1 MDGIYLILVMIVT
14 GGAIAFIGDKLGTKI
29 GKKRLSIFGL
39 RPRHTSMI
47 VTVLTG
53 GLITALSIGF
63 MALISQNV
71 RTALFGMDE
80 LRATM
85 TSTLEELDAATEE
98 LFKAQ
103 TEFERANENLR
114 ESKQEILS
122 LKDEQESLR
131 AESDRLKEEGARLE
145 STNSELAAQNENL
158 SGTNAELEQDNKK
171 LGEFNVTLSAD
182 NEKLSADN
190 AKISADNEKLSGDNE
205 KLSADNSELEE
216 RNKHLR
222 EGLIAIREGD
232 ITLRAGELLASG
244 VFKAGMT
251 ADEIADEINELA
263 NVATQNLVERFGES
277 EGDDH
282 SVWIYQPEL
291 QRVINDLE
299 TSGRDMVLRITAA
312 GNIVRGEP
320 VRATLELYPNELIF
334 KKGELIIS
342 KSYEVNSETALEV
355 VVRDFLMSVNRAAVD
370 KGILADPLTGS
381 VGRLNGDQLYEIF
394 GAITSAR
401 GKILLTAYALED
413 TTSLGPLRLKIKVTQ
428 RGVAQ

>member
-122 LKDEQESLR
+122 LKDEQEELR
-131 AESDRLKEEGARLE
+131 AESDRLKEEGSRLE
-145 STNSELAAQNENL
+145 SINAELAAQNENL
-158 SGTNAELEQDNKK
+158 SGTNAALEQDNQK
-171 LGEFNVTLSAD
+171 LGEFNITLSAD

-190 AKISADNEKLSGDNE
+190 AKLSGDND
-205 KLSADNSELEE
+205 KLSADNSDLEE
-216 RNKHLR
+216 RNRHLR
-222 EGLIAIREGD
+222 DGLIAIREGD

-244 VFKAGMT
+244 VFKSGLT
-251 ADEIADEINELA
+251 GDEIANEINALA
-263 NVATQNLVERFGES
+263 EVATQNLIQRFGEN
-277 EGDDH
+277 EGDDN

-291 QRVINDLE
+291 QRVIGELE
-299 TSGRDMVLRITAA
+299 NSGRDMVLRITAA

-334 KKGELIIS
+334 NKDELIIT

-381 VGRLNGDQLYEIF
+381 VGRLDGEQLYEIF

-401 GKILLTAYALED
+401 GKISLTAYALED
-413 TTSLGPLRLKIKVTQ
+413 TTSQGPLRLKIKVTQ

>member
-85 TSTLEELDAATEE
+85 NSTLSELDAATEE

-122 LKDEQESLR
+122 LKDEQEELR
-131 AESDRLKEEGARLE
+131 AESDRLKEEGSRLE
-145 STNSELAAQNENL
+145 STNAELAAQNENL
-158 SGTNAELEQDNKK
+158 SGTNAALEQDNQK
-171 LGEFNVTLSAD
+171 LGEFNITLSAD

-190 AKISADNEKLSGDNE
+190 AKLSGDND
-205 KLSADNSELEE
+205 KLSADNSDLEE
-216 RNKHLR
+216 RNRHLR
-222 EGLIAIREGD
+222 DGLIAIREGD

-244 VFKAGMT
+244 VFKSGLT
-251 ADEIADEINELA
+251 GDEIANEINALA
-263 NVATQNLVERFGES
+263 EVATQNLIQRFGEN
-277 EGDDH
+277 EGDDN

-291 QRVINDLE
+291 QRVIGELE
-299 TSGRDMVLRITAA
+299 NSGRDMVLRITAA

-334 KKGELIIS
+334 KKGELIMS

-401 GKILLTAYALED
+401 GKISLTAYALED
-413 TTSLGPLRLKIKVTQ
+413 TTSQGPLRLKIKVTQ